1 MLQRCQ
7 LLWPACRPGLR
18 GAPDMPGAL
27 SNAQSAAQLNSDS
40 SAGSHPE
47 SQQTV
52 DATGLACP
60 LPILRAKKALA
71 TIGSGDVLQV
81 ITTDRGAVRDF
92 QAFCR
97 QTGNELLTQ
106 IEQEGKVFHYLK
118 RR

>member
-1 MLQRCQ
+1 M
-7 LLWPACRPGLR
+7 AD
-18 GAPDMPGAL
+18 GA
-27 SNAQSAAQLNSDS
+27 DS
-40 SAGSHPE
+40 SSPLHPMH
-47 SQQTV
+47 QHAV

-71 TIGSGDVLQV
+71 VMASGETLQV

-97 QTGNELLTQ
+97 QTGNDLLAQ
-106 IEQEGKVFHYLK
+106 IECPDRVVHYLK

>member
-1 MLQRCQ
+1 
-7 LLWPACRPGLR
+7 
-18 GAPDMPGAL
+18 MPVAEV
-27 SNAQSAAQLNSDS
+27 SVSEHSVP
-40 SAGSHPE
+40 PE
-47 SQQTV
+47 YQHNV

-71 TIGSGDVLQV
+71 VMASGEILQV
-81 ITTDRGAVRDF
+81 ITTDRGAIRDF

-106 IEQEGKVFHYLK
+106 IEEPARAIHYLK